1 MAADSESARP
11 EVSVIVPFHNSAEY
25 LPRCVEA
32 LLAQSYPASYE
43 ILMVDNNST
52 DESAEII
59 RQYPRV
65 RLLQEQQQGA
75 YVARNTG
82 VASSRGAMLAFTDSD
97 CVASSE
103 WLKELVA
110 PFSDPAVGLV
120 QGRRIFGDDRSALSM
135 LAAYEAEIHAHI
147 FSGEDHGPLFGYTNN
162 MAVRREIFDRC
173 GPFLQTARGADS
185 VFVDRVVRTFSHKV
199 LRYARAASIRH
210 LELNSV
216 RYWLHKKSIYGRSF
230 QRHRKE
236 RQSHRDLTPAE
247 RNAIFNRTTEREGY
261 SSVQA
266 ALLFAL
272 LTTGRVSF
280 IYGRLTSGR
289 TTTDK

>member
-11 EVSVIVPFHNSAEY
+11 EVSVIVPFHDSAEY

-199 LRYARAASIRH
+199 LRYARASQYPPPRAQQRTALATQEVYLRKKLSAPSQGTPEPSRSDAGRAQRDIQSNHRERR
-210 LELNSV
+210 LFLGAGCAAV
-216 RYWLHKKSIYGRSF
+216 R
-230 QRHRKE
+230 
-236 RQSHRDLTPAE
+236 A
-247 RNAIFNRTTEREGY
+247 TERPG
-261 SSVQA
+261 A
-266 ALLFAL
+266 
-272 LTTGRVSF
+272 
-280 IYGRLTSGR
+280 
-289 TTTDK
+289 